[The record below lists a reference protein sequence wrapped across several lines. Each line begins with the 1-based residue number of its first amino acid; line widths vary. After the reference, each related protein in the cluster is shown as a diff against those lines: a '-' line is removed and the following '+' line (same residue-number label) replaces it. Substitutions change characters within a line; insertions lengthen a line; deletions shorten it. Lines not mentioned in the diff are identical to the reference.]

1 MGSGAVRKRYTD
13 GFDRHSDVSL
23 QLALPDVLHL
33 EKPDR
38 AEIEV
43 TAETLAKL
51 PGGFDNLNLSGG
63 EPTLRRDL
71 ATLVDI
77 LYPKARIM
85 EISSNGLHPEKLV
98 PIIKKYPNI
107 KVRFSLEGNE
117 STNNRIRGEDDGHAT
132 KVKGLRMLQEAGG
145 TDLGFAFVIQDENVD
160 QLVQTYEFARRQG
173 FELATST
180 LHNAWQFYKNDNYFY
195 DRVKVARQVE
205 GLITKMLKSGKV
217 KNWFRA
223 YLNLGLI
230 EKILGHPRLIPCVAG
245 TGFAFIDP
253 WSDVWACNVRSDL
266 PLGNLARQS
275 WESIM
280 ASETARQSI
289 AKVAACEQNCWMVTT
304 ARTAMRSNLIPQA
317 PKAGPLLWVLKNKL
331 KVDVGPENRLRQLHR
346 LPRRKTDAACAA
358 RVVSREARQGQ
369 AGAQSRHHRQ
379 ALSVEGVREYLTG
392 DVERS
397 RAKQPAT

>member
-1 MGSGAVRKRYTD
+1 MCYIWKNPTEPK
-13 GFDRHSDVSL
+13 L
-23 QLALPDVLHL
+23 
-33 EKPDR
+33 
-38 AEIEV
+38 EV

-71 ATLVDI
+71 TALVDI

-107 KVRFSLEGNE
+107 KVRFSLEGDATT
-117 STNNRIRGEDDGHAT
+117 SNRIRGEDDGYAT
-132 KVKGLRMLQEAGG
+132 KVKGLRQLREAGG

-160 QLVQTYEFARRQG
+160 QLVRTYEFARSEG

-205 GLITKMLKSGKV
+205 GLITKMLESGRV

-245 TGFAFIDP
+245 TEFAFIDP

-266 PLGNLARQS
+266 PLGNLAKQS
-275 WESIM
+275 WESIL
-280 ASETARQSI
+280 ASDTARQSI
-289 AKVAACEQNCWMVTT
+289 GKVAACQQNCWMVTT
-304 ARTAMRSNLIPQA
+304 ARTAMRSTLIPQA
-317 PKAGPLLWVLKNKL
+317 PKAGPLLWVLKNKIKASFGAKIDFDRYINYADVEPTPHVPRVSYLEKHAKVVLIKNRDTVEKHYPL
-331 KVDVGPENRLRQLHR
+331 KVFEN
-346 LPRRKTDAACAA
+346 T
-358 RVVSREARQGQ
+358 
-369 AGAQSRHHRQ
+369 
-379 ALSVEGVREYLTG
+379 
-392 DVERS
+392 
-397 RAKQPAT
+397 